1 MTRTIK
7 VNGTEYAAKITELHH
22 DNNWG
27 GRSAMM
33 LRLTMSAAEAAA
45 LLPAGAKWSIVLRD
59 TVPIYDDNGLQTG
72 SQEAVTETDMS
83 EYCLAGQIT
92 DHRDGTVSI
101 KMGKATEVET
111 LRAQLEDAERAAKI
125 LLGEEK

>member
-1 MTRTIK
+1 MARTIK

-27 GRSAMM
+27 GRSAMI
-33 LRLTMSAAEAAA
+33 LHLTMSAAEAAA

-59 TVPIYDDNGLQTG
+59 TVPVYDENGLQTG

-92 DHRDGTVSI
+92 DHRDGTISL

-111 LRAQLEDAERAAKI
+111 LRAQLADAETAAKI
-125 LLGEEK
+125 LLMEEK